1 MLFEDLMSDVD
12 ENVVESDPLDEDPI
26 TSNESDEDEVKHD
39 PFEFLHDDEI
49 PFSRLLFDLTIWQVQ
64 GFNNGNAN
72 SNMSLLNDDVQVFDA
87 PP

>member
-12 ENVVESDPLDEDPI
+12 ENAVKSDSLDKDPI
-26 TSNESDEDEVKHD
+26 ASNESNEDEVEHE

-64 GFNNGNAN
+64 RSNNGNAN
-72 SNMSLLNDDVQVFDA
+72 PNMSLLNDDVQVSNA